1 MENDLKIL
9 SISYDVRYVFTNKG
23 ILETTE
29 IFKKRDT
36 RFIEYTEENI
46 PLGLEM
52 VRDHYQ
58 NFYRAGQI
66 SLMEYVNSPRKVLY
80 NIVEILQ
87 PQGNTRL
94 IREWEEN
101 HGKKLLLINESSDK
115 SILESRVDEAW
126 GGINNII
133 MEWTINPFNSDFYT
147 GKNWGEIGSGVASGV
162 KKGGEWLV
170 DQGKKAVDWTV
181 DQARQIRD
189 KGFFTW
195 AGEKVSKVFN
205 YIKDAISRAW
215 NCLTENFFECL
226 MEGIR
231 DFTFSAIGMGT
242 MTALSF
248 VQPIGTV
255 ADVVVFGSL
264 LIWDIYKMMS
274 GKYES
279 GKYKW
284 SWFEIICDA
293 VFAAIPFLGSAFKA
307 AGGGVKSM
315 EQLGTKAATEGGIFK
330 KILDGLKSNLSK
342 IGGAIAQ
349 GAKWVGEKLGLEFLV
364 KYATKAENAIA
375 KGVQEATQAEAKAA
389 AKSGKGLLKRG
400 VESVGNLVK
409 GVKLT
414 KPLPVVIKK
423 FGKTVLITGA
433 FCAAIGAD
441 GWTCKHRVENGE
453 FTPEQMKKIE
463 ADFVKNAKSGN
474 VKKELDKM
482 SVDDAASI
490 GLF

>member
-1 MENDLKIL
+1 MDKDLKLL

-23 ILETTE
+23 ILETTD

-46 PLGLEM
+46 PLALEM
-52 VRDHYQ
+52 VREHYQ
-58 NFYRAGQI
+58 NFYNAGQI

-94 IREWEEN
+94 IREWEETF
-101 HGKKLLLINESSDK
+101 GDKLLLINESSDK
-115 SILESRVDEAW
+115 FILENRINDAW
-126 GGINNII
+126 GGINQMI
-133 MEWTINPFNSDFYT
+133 MEWTLNPFNSEFYS
-147 GKNWGEIGSGVASGV
+147 GKNWGEIGSGVASGI
-162 KKGGEWLV
+162 KQGGQWVV

-195 AGEKVSKVFN
+195 AGEKVTKVFN
-205 YIKDAISRAW
+205 YVKDAISKAW
-215 NCLTENFFECL
+215 NCLTANFFECL

-231 DFTFSAIGMGT
+231 SFTFSAIGMGT

-248 VQPIGTV
+248 VQPIGVV
-255 ADVVVFGSL
+255 ADVVVFGAL

-279 GKYKW
+279 GEYKW
-284 SWFEIICDA
+284 SWFDIICDA
-293 VFAAIPFLGSAFKA
+293 IFAILPLAGRAFKS
-307 AGGGVKSM
+307 AGAGVKSM

-330 KILDGLKSNLSK
+330 KVLEALKGGLSK
-342 IGGAIAQ
+342 IGDAIAK
-349 GAKWVGEKLGLEFLV
+349 GVKWVGEKLGLEFLT
-364 KYATKAENAIA
+364 KFGSKAESVIA
-375 KGVQEATQAEAKAA
+375 KGVKEASRAEAKAA
-389 AKSGKGLLKRG
+389 AGSGKSLLKRG
-400 VESVGNLVK
+400 IESVGNLVK

-453 FTPEQMKKIE
+453 FTPEEMKKIE
-463 ADFVKNAKSGN
+463 QDFVANAKSGN
-474 VKKELDKM
+474 VKKEMDKM
-482 SVDDAASI
+482 SVKDAESI